1 MFDKPNIIYYPEYNF
16 IYDKSILETNQVRL
30 VCGGGNGHEPAHGG
44 FVLEGMFTCA
54 ICGDIFWSPSCS
66 SIIKAINEIN
76 SDSGVIVVVKNCTG
90 DIINFGMVC
99 ELFKSQ
105 KKKVEMI
112 IVDDDISLIN
122 QNEKNENL
130 GFNKRRGLCGTV
142 LLYKILGSLAKQYY
156 SFEDILNF
164 AKNIIPALYTCG
176 VSMTT
181 CIQPFSSVDKNDV
194 MKTSEYEIGLG
205 IHGEQGKERH
215 EFKSTEEIIKNIFDF
230 CFSKNI
236 LQKLMKKWLI

>member
-1 MFDKPNIIYYPEYNF
+1 M
-16 IYDKSILETNQVRL
+16 L
-30 VCGGGNGHEPAHGG
+30 
-44 FVLEGMFTCA
+44 TCA
-54 ICGDIFWSPSCS
+54 ICGDIFCSPSCS
-66 SIIKAINEIN
+66 SIIKAINEIY

-181 CIQPFSSVDKNDV
+181 CIQPFSSVDKIDV

-236 LQKLMKKWLI
+236 LQKTYEEMTDIIIVLFNSYRNEYYNKKFTRLFIQWKKWEKILTFIK